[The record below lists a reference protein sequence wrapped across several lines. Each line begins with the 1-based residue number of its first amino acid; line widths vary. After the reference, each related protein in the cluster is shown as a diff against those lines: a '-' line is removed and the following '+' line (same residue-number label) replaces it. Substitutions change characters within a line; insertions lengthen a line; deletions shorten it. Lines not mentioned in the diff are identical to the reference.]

1 MTFSSLEDYVSGNMV
16 KSFVFTKIVICNIII
31 VMFSLMSHKALI
43 KILFIIYMINLIGKQ
58 Q

>member
-16 KSFVFTKIVICNIII
+16 KSFVFTKCDLNIII

-43 KILFIIYMINLIGKQ
+43 KIFSL
-58 Q
+58 

>member
-43 KILFIIYMINLIGKQ
+43 KIFSL
-58 Q
+58 